1 MAGTTSGWTDR
12 VTSGLL
18 EALRTREACG
28 IPNPRVI
35 KTEMQRSRMHL
46 EEKVEILKEDI
57 QDIDLAAVKVN
68 IQLTI
73 FFLLRRESPSFVERQ
88 ARLGAPAL
96 LSCMSP
102 LESFLVHLSRHV
114 HEQRKI
120 ATKFARADAA
130 LIHT

>member
-1 MAGTTSGWTDR
+1 MDGR

-18 EALRTREACG
+18 EALRTRGACG

-35 KTEMQRSRMHL
+35 KTEIQRSSMHL
-46 EEKVEILKEDI
+46 EEIVEILKEDI

-73 FFLLRRESPSFVERQ
+73 FFLLRVPIFRRE
-88 ARLGAPAL
+88 AGKAWAPAF

-102 LESFLVHLSRHV
+102 LESFLAHLSRRI

-120 ATKFARADAA
+120 VTKFVRADAA

>member
-35 KTEMQRSRMHL
+35 KTEMQRSSMHL
-46 EEKVEILKEDI
+46 EEIVEILKKDI

-73 FFLLRRESPSFVERQ
+73 FFSP
-88 ARLGAPAL
+88 
-96 LSCMSP
+96 
-102 LESFLVHLSRHV
+102 
-114 HEQRKI
+114 
-120 ATKFARADAA
+120 
-130 LIHT
+130 